1 MLSRLNFVKKIKM
14 STISKE
20 NYLKAIFNHG
30 NEMEKNASTTKIANH
45 LSISSSAI
53 SDMAKKLSKEGL
65 VKYERYKGIIL
76 TAHGE
81 KAALKVIRR
90 HRLWELFLMKVLELD
105 LSEVHDE
112 AEILE
117 HYTSDFL
124 IDKID
129 EFLGYPDFDPHG
141 HPIPKKNGTIPK
153 ITGVVPLADA
163 VINQEYEF
171 VKVNDRDSELINY
184 LIKVGLK
191 LHSKLEVIDKL
202 GFDDSVTIIYDN
214 KILTLSKKIADNFF
228 VRLKKN

>member
-1 MLSRLNFVKKIKM
+1 M

-20 NYLKAIFNHG
+20 NYLKAIFSHSY
-30 NEMEKNASTTKIANH
+30 EMDQNASTTKIANH
-45 LSISSSAI
+45 LAISSSAI

-65 VKYERYKGIIL
+65 VKYEKYKGIIL
-76 TAHGE
+76 TTHGE

-105 LSEVHDE
+105 LSEVHDQ

-129 EFLGYPDFDPHG
+129 EFLDYPDFDPHG

-153 ITGVVPLADA
+153 TPGVIPLIDT

-171 VKVNDRDSELINY
+171 VKVNDRDNELINY
-184 LIKVGLK
+184 LNKVGLK
-191 LHSKLEVIDKL
+191 LHSNLEIIDKL
-202 GFDDSVTIIYDN
+202 NFDNSITIKFDN
-214 KILTLSKKIADNFF
+214 KIITLSKKIAENLY

>member
-1 MLSRLNFVKKIKM
+1 MEDM
-14 STISKE
+14 STVSKE
-20 NYLKAIFNHG
+20 NYLKAIFDNV
-30 NEMEKNASTTKIANH
+30 NDRDKNASITKIADQ
-45 LSISSSAI
+45 LAVSSSAI

-65 VKYERYKGIIL
+65 VKYEKYKGIML
-76 TAHGE
+76 TSNGE

-105 LSEVHDE
+105 LSKVHDE

-141 HPIPKKNGTIPK
+141 HPIPKKNGMVPK
-153 ITGVVPLADA
+153 VLGIIKLDDTEID
-163 VINQEYEF
+163 QEYEF
-171 VKVNDRDSELINY
+171 IKVNDRDSSLINY
-184 LIKVGLK
+184 LNKIGLK
-191 LHSKLEVIDKL
+191 LRSIIEVVDKIN
-202 GFDDSVTIIYDN
+202 FDNSVTIKYDN
-214 KILTLSKKIADNFF
+214 KIVTLSKKIAENLF